1 MATCVIIAIVMSV
14 LDGTIINVALPS
26 LTKEFN
32 VVPDTS
38 IWIVNVYQMVIMM
51 FLLISASLGDII
63 CYK

>member
-32 VVPDTS
+32 VAPDTS
-38 IWIVNVYQMVIMM
+38 IWIVNV
-51 FLLISASLGDII
+51 FLYLLHWEI
-63 CYK
+63 